1 MLIETQEDGIDYV
14 KSEHPDIRRWR
25 VQCVLDELER
35 TLRLG
40 RIRCLGAAEIVA
52 RLPGI
57 VEDSDQNELLIR
69 LAELELTQEQ
79 IEAVVNV
86 VRMLAAYGD
95 TLRSRDKP
103 RVDATIARI
112 IKTLPKDTVNE
123 LVRPFLD
130 HARRPRRETAYKSL
144 RHTGVTVEMANHLI
158 DIFHRTGDEKMLE
171 LIARTA
177 SVMAEVDA
185 EFLLRNFSDKYWGV
199 RVLEALLHH
208 RPQRA
213 ADLAADFPREFIW
226 AVGRVKADSYLP
238 LMEKLVNIHFTNC
251 DILSIYIWTL
261 GQLRAERQLERLI
274 EQIQKA
280 WPEGPDT

>member
-1 MLIETQEDGIDYV
+1 MAIYNHDDVIEHV
-14 KSEHPDIRRWR
+14 HPEHPDIRRLR
-25 VQCVLDELER
+25 VQGVLAELEL

-79 IEAVVNV
+79 IEAVANV

-95 TLRSRDKP
+95 TLRSREKP

-112 IKTLPKDTVNE
+112 MKTLPKDTVNE
-123 LVRPFLD
+123 LVRPLLD
-130 HARRPRRETAYKSL
+130 HARRARREIAYKLL
-144 RHTGVTVEMANHLI
+144 RHTGVTVEMADHLI

-177 SVMAEVDA
+177 SVVAEVDA
-185 EFLLRNFSDKYWGV
+185 EFLLRNFPDEYWRV

-213 ADLAADFPREFIW
+213 VDLAADFPREFIW

-238 LMEKLVNIHFTNC
+238 LMDTIVNINFNAF
-251 DILSIYIWTL
+251 DILSIYSWTL

-274 EQIQKA
+274 EKIQQTC
-280 WPEGPDT
+280 PIGET

>member
-1 MLIETQEDGIDYV
+1 MLMDDHDDVIERV
-14 KSEHPDIRRWR
+14 HSEHPDIRKLR
-25 VQCVLDELER
+25 VQRVLAELEL

-79 IEAVVNV
+79 IEAVANV

-103 RVDATIARI
+103 RVDVTIARI
-112 IKTLPKDTVNE
+112 MKTLPKDTVNE

-130 HARRPRRETAYKSL
+130 HARRARREIAYKLL
-144 RHTGVTVEMANHLI
+144 RHTGVTVEMADHLI
-158 DIFHRTGDEKMLE
+158 GIFHRTGDEKMLE

-185 EFLLRNFSDKYWGV
+185 EFLLRNFSDKIGGSACWRHFFITGLNV
-199 RVLEALLHH
+199 RRTWQPISPGSLSG
-208 RPQRA
+208 PSA
-213 ADLAADFPREFIW
+213 A
-226 AVGRVKADSYLP
+226 
-238 LMEKLVNIHFTNC
+238 
-251 DILSIYIWTL
+251 
-261 GQLRAERQLERLI
+261 
-274 EQIQKA
+274 
-280 WPEGPDT
+280 